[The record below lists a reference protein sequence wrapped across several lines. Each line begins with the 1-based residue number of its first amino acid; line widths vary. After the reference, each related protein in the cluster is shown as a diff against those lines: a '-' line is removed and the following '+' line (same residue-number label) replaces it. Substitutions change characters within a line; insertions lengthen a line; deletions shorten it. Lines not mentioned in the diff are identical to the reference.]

1 MALNNIGR
9 LVDYIELIA
18 GKAGINRDSINRE
31 HIYEIVNS
39 KMQELASDTGIFETS
54 ATINTIANQSEY
66 DLPSDRTRIDKVT
79 LDGLQVHKLNF
90 KDLERLQGN
99 VS

>member
-1 MALNNIGR
+1 MAINNVGR
-9 LVDYIELIA
+9 MADYIEMLA

-31 HIYEIVNS
+31 HIYEIINS
-39 KMQELASDTGIFETS
+39 KMQELASDTGAFETS

-66 DLPSDRTRIDKVT
+66 DLPSDRTRIDKIT
-79 LDGLQVHKLNF
+79 LDGLQIHKLLF